1 MQIGISVNHSFPHCG
16 GSEKVVQQI
25 SESLVSSFSVG
36 CHVFSGTTKKT
47 FTHNGV
53 NYHPVVDRGQAFIK
67 DTQNAG
73 IDSMLVYSDYFKHW
87 PIMVNNP
94 KKLGYKL
101 TLATVGLNAS
111 LDKPLL
117 LKRLKDYK
125 DHISV
130 ITHSD
135 NYQDFQVCKAKSI
148 TPTVIPNGVDLKEF
162 DIEFGSFRKKYDLQD
177 KKIILCVSNFFPGK
191 GQEYLPEICKRL
203 KVKDYCL
210 VMVYS
215 TPSFQAAQI
224 LEQRF
229 TAIATREGVIYK
241 MCKDLPREDVVSA
254 FVDSDAFVFPTQ
266 KEVAP
271 LVVLESMAAKT
282 PWVSMPVGNVRKLAG
297 GVIIPSNG
305 KDPLGNCVYNN
316 DVYDMFAEY
325 LTKIINDED
334 FSRSLSDQGFSL
346 VESDYNW
353 DRIFKSY
360 YDILR

>member
-1 MQIGISVNHSFPHCG
+1 MQIGISVNHSWPFTG

-25 SESLVSSFSVG
+25 SESLVSNFSVG
-36 CHVFSGTTKKT
+36 CHVFSGTTKKAI
-47 FTHNGV
+47 THNGV
-53 NYHPVVDRGQAFIK
+53 HYHPVVDRGQVFIK

-101 TLATVGLNAS
+101 ALATVGLNAS

-135 NYQDFQVCKAKSI
+135 NYQDFQVCKAKGI

-162 DIEFGSFRKKYDLQD
+162 NVESGLFRSKYGLSD

-191 GQEYLPEICKRL
+191 GQEYLPEICKRM
-203 KVKDYCL
+203 DMTDCCL
-210 VMVYS
+210 VLICS
-215 TPSFQAAQI
+215 EPSFQAAQI
-224 LEQRF
+224 LEQRYSAL
-229 TAIATREGVIYK
+229 TKREGFFNMMLKNIS
-241 MCKDLPREDVVSA
+241 REDTVSA
-254 FVDSDAFVFPTQ
+254 FIDSDVFVFPTQ

-271 LVVLESMAAKT
+271 LVVLEAMAAKT
-282 PWVSMPVGNVRKLAG
+282 PWVSMPVGNVRKLSG
-297 GVIIPSNG
+297 GVIVPSNG

-316 DVYDMFAEY
+316 DVYDLFAKY

-353 DRIFKSY
+353 DRIFESY
-360 YDILR
+360 YDILK